1 MALSSKLVAQIA
13 LLSALSGVGAFVPI
27 PSPVGSIALDSAPGY
42 FAALAY
48 GPLSGALICA
58 IGHVISAA
66 RAGYPLGVIH
76 VLVMLL
82 MAAVGAL
89 TALVSK
95 RKGPALGL
103 AVGVTINTMG
113 APLAVPIFGWGI
125 LPILLP
131 LLFLASL
138 VNAMLAGAAFKAI
151 KRSRTLLR

>member
-1 MALSSKLVAQIA
+1 MALDSKLAARIA
-13 LLSALSGVGAFVPI
+13 LLSALSGVGAFIPI
-27 PSPVGSIALDSAPGY
+27 PSPVGSVALDSAPGY

-58 IGHVISAA
+58 MGHAISAT

-76 VLVMLL
+76 VPVALL
-82 MAAVGAL
+82 MATVGAV

-103 AVGVTINTMG
+103 ATGVAINTMG
-113 APLAVPIFGWGI
+113 APLAVPIFGWGV

-138 VNAMLAGAAFKAI
+138 INAILAGAAFKAI
-151 KRSRTLLR
+151 KRSRALLR